1 MELMS
6 QEQQKTYRWGDEEH
20 PSSVTYSL
28 RGVPTINE
36 PALRKEL
43 GAKVYDKYTKR
54 VLDRKAMERAMDMG
68 LIDPVTVSKHVSM
81 TYTRVLTFREK

>member
-1 MELMS
+1 M
-6 QEQQKTYRWGDEEH
+6 
-20 PSSVTYSL
+20 TYSL